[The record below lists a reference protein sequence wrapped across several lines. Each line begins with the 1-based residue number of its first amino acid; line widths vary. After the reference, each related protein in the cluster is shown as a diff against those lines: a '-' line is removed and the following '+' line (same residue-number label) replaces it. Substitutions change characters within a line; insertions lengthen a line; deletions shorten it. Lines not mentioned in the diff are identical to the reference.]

1 MQIATTERTK
11 QIQAILNRRL
21 PLREKIATVEANL
34 RSLSRSLETL
44 SQQGN
49 ASLIFS
55 RQNRDNPSGTLRERP
70 ISQVNEPEEQSN
82 LQQLN
87 FLQLQ
92 NQIQSQLVELDLLKN
107 RFNRDT
113 INIGVIGRARQGKSR
128 LLQSLTGL
136 SSNEIPT
143 GDRGH
148 CTGVRSTILHQPGID
163 TYGEITFH
171 SEHSFLE
178 EIIAPYYQDLGLGQ
192 LPYSLDEFARN
203 PLSSRPIHLSNTAV
217 AEGKYEYLQRYHH
230 YLPQYRHLLGKS
242 TSIKITKQQIREYVA
257 QDNLKGERVY
267 HNYLAVK
274 EAKIFCTFPHPDI
287 GQIALIDM
295 PGLGD
300 TGVGDEKRLIEILSQ
315 DVDLVLM
322 VRLPSPP
329 GEYWKDVDLKLY
341 DTASRALTALP
352 FKEWSFLILN
362 QTEANSLIGDNSVYC
377 QDLKSDREN
386 KGLYFADCITANC
399 ADSSAVNQK
408 LLDPVLN
415 YLVDRITELDLAYV
429 SSCQESLW
437 ELQQEVAAELN
448 KASQMLKG
456 LAQNGNYF
464 PKFIELF
471 DRLWVELA
479 SGLEEL
485 LQGLREERDIE
496 NLEFKQQVEA
506 AVTACREDN
515 GIPTENEIEK
525 MRHSK
530 GGYPNA
536 YYEYL
541 NEVRAHLSQ
550 HFLLLDDVLK
560 KEINKVKTQVAQI
573 LIEHGK
579 LGNLTETREAEFI
592 SAIAEIIPDNL
603 KRLKLGFKTLAEF
616 DLSYRGL
623 IQHRIRQH
631 LDDLTPDETSLQL
644 SPSPSAAEVLS
655 CLNSLHAEAIYKCE
669 SALDDLLA
677 EPNQAAFAIVEEFLD
692 RILRAKQ
699 VRQEWLKFLQEIY
712 DRVWSEE
719 FEEFGHNSKISQQW
733 MVEVESAIVA
743 NKKDN
748 FQF

>member
-1 MQIATTERTK
+1 MIGPQSD
-11 QIQAILNRRL
+11 RL
-21 PLREKIATVEANL
+21 
-34 RSLSRSLETL
+34 
-44 SQQGN
+44 
-49 ASLIFS
+49 
-55 RQNRDNPSGTLRERP
+55 
-70 ISQVNEPEEQSN
+70 ISEISESEVNNN

-87 FLQLQ
+87 LTSLQT
-92 NQIQSQLVELDLLKN
+92 QIKSQLAQLDLLKN

-113 INIGVIGRARQGKSR
+113 INIGVIGRAGQGKSR

-148 CTGVRSTILHQPGID
+148 CTGVRSTILHQPGIV

-178 EIIAPYYQDLGLGQ
+178 EIIAPYYEDLGLGQ
-192 LPYSLDEFARN
+192 VPYSLDEFARN
-203 PLSSRPIHLSNTAV
+203 PLPSRPIHLINTAV

-230 YLPQYRHLLGKS
+230 YLPQYRHLLGKL
-242 TSIKITKQQIREYVA
+242 TPIKITKEQIREYVA
-257 QDNLKGERVY
+257 QDNLEGERVY
-267 HNYLAVK
+267 YNYLAVK
-274 EAKIFCTFPHPDI
+274 EAKIFCTFPHPDV

-300 TGVGDEKRLIEILSQ
+300 TGVGDETRLIEILSQ
-315 DVDLVLM
+315 DVDLVLF
-322 VRLPSPP
+322 VRMPRPMRDF
-329 GEYWKDVDLKLY
+329 WADVDVKLY
-341 DTASRALTALP
+341 DTANSALTALP
-352 FKEWSFLILN
+352 LKQWSFLILN
-362 QTEANSLIGDNSVYC
+362 QTGKDSPIGDNSILC
-377 QDLKSDREN
+377 QDLEGDREN
-386 KGLYFADCITANC
+386 KGLYFADCITVDC
-399 ADSSAVNQK
+399 ATPDAVNQK
-408 LLDPVLN
+408 LLDSVLN
-415 YLVDRITELDLAYV
+415 YLVARITELDRQYI
-429 SSCQESLW
+429 SSCQESLFQ
-437 ELQQEVAAELN
+437 LQQDVAKEL
-448 KASQMLKG
+448 KRSQQALRS
-456 LAQNGNYF
+456 LAQNSNYF

-471 DRLWVELA
+471 DELWVELA

-485 LQGLREERDIE
+485 LQDLRAERDLE

-506 AVTACREDN
+506 AIITCQEDN
-515 GIPTENEIEK
+515 GIPTEDEIEK
-525 MRHSK
+525 LRHSK

-560 KEINKVKTQVAQI
+560 EAINKVKTQVAQI
-573 LIEHGK
+573 LIEQGK
-579 LGNLTETREAEFI
+579 LGNLTEVREAEFI
-592 SAIAEIIPDNL
+592 TAIAEIIPDNL
-603 KRLKLGFKTLAEF
+603 KRLKLGFQTLAQF

-669 SALDDLLA
+669 TALDDLLA

-712 DRVWSEE
+712 DCVWVEE
-719 FEEFGHNSKISQQW
+719 FEEFRHNSKISQQW
-733 MVEVESAIVA
+733 MADVERAIA
-743 NKKDN
+743 TNQPDN

>member
-1 MQIATTERTK
+1 MQTIITERTK
-11 QIQAILNRRL
+11 QIQAIVAQRL
-21 PLREKIATVEANL
+21 PLREKIATVEQNL
-34 RSLSRSLETL
+34 RSLSLSLETL
-44 SQQGN
+44 SQ
-49 ASLIFS
+49 
-55 RQNRDNPSGTLRERP
+55 NRDRLIPQLDDSE
-70 ISQVNEPEEQSN
+70 SQK
-82 LQQLN
+82 LQQLD
-87 FLQLQ
+87 FQQLQ
-92 NQIQSQLVELDLLKN
+92 TQIQFQLAELDLLKN

-113 INIGVIGRARQGKSR
+113 INIGVIGRAGQGKSR

-171 SEHSFLE
+171 DETSFLQE
-178 EIIAPYYQDLGLGQ
+178 VIAPYYEDLELGQ
-192 LPYSLDEFARN
+192 APSSLDEFARN
-203 PLSSRPIHLSNTAV
+203 PLPSRPIHLTNTAV

-230 YLPQYRHLLGKS
+230 YLPNYRHLLTKLVP
-242 TSIKITKQQIREYVA
+242 IKITKDEIREYVA
-257 QDNLKGERVY
+257 QDNLQGERVY

-274 EAKIFCTFPHPDI
+274 EAKIFCNFPHPDV
-287 GQIALIDM
+287 GQVALIDM

-300 TGVGDEKRLIEILSQ
+300 TGVGDEQRLIEILAQ

-322 VRLPSPP
+322 VRLPRPP
-329 GEYWKDVDLKLY
+329 RDYWGDVDLQLY
-341 DTASRALTALP
+341 DTASKALTALP
-352 FKEWSFLILN
+352 FKDWSFLILN
-362 QTEANSLIGDNSVYC
+362 HMGNNSVYC
-377 QDLKSDREN
+377 QDLASDREN
-386 KGLYFADCITANC
+386 KGLYFVDCITANC
-399 ADSSAVNQK
+399 ADPDEVNQQ

-415 YLVDRITELDLAYV
+415 YLCDRITELDRAYV
-429 SSCQESLW
+429 SSCQENLLQ
-437 ELQQEVAAELN
+437 LQQEVAAELN
-448 KASQMLKG
+448 KASQALTG
-456 LAQNGNYF
+456 LAQNSNYF

-471 DRLWVELA
+471 DELWVELA

-485 LQGLREERDIE
+485 LHDLRAERDLE
-496 NLEFKQQVEA
+496 NFEFKEQIET

-515 GIPTENEIEK
+515 GIPTEAEIEK
-525 MRHSK
+525 LRHSK

-536 YYEYL
+536 YYECL

-560 KEINKVKTQVAQI
+560 EAINRVKTQVTQI
-573 LIEHGK
+573 LIEQGK
-579 LGNLTETREAEFI
+579 LGNLTEAREAQFI
-592 SAIAEIIPDNL
+592 SAIAEIIPDHL
-603 KRLKLGFKTLAEF
+603 KRLKLGFQTLAQFE
-616 DLSYRGL
+616 LSYRGL

-669 SALDDLLA
+669 TALDDLLA

-712 DRVWSEE
+712 DRIWVEE
-719 FEEFGHNSKISQQW
+719 FEEFGHNSRISQQW
-733 MVEVESAIVA
+733 MAEVERAIAA
-743 NKKDN
+743 NQKDN
-748 FQF
+748 FHPFGYKQF

>member
-1 MQIATTERTK
+1 MQIATPARTK
-11 QIQAILNRRL
+11 QIQAILTRRL
-21 PLREKIATVEANL
+21 PLREKIASVEAKVRL
-34 RSLSRSLETL
+34 LARSLETL
-44 SQQGN
+44 SQ
-49 ASLIFS
+49 
-55 RQNRDNPSGTLRERP
+55 NRDRL
-70 ISQVNEPEEQSN
+70 ISQVSDLELQN

-87 FLQLQ
+87 FAQLQ
-92 NQIQSQLVELDLLKN
+92 TQIRSQLGELDLLKK

-113 INIGVIGRARQGKSR
+113 INIGVIGRAGQGKSH

-171 SEHSFLE
+171 SEPSFLQ
-178 EIIAPYYQDLGLGQ
+178 EIIAPYYEDLGLGQ
-192 LPYSLDEFARN
+192 VPDSLDEFARN
-203 PLSSRPIHLSNTAV
+203 PLPSRPSHLANTAV

-230 YLPQYRHLLGKS
+230 YLPQYRHLFAKLAP
-242 TSIKITKQQIREYVA
+242 IKITKEQIREYVA

-274 EAKIFCTFPHPDI
+274 EAKIFCTFPHPDV

-300 TGVGDEKRLIEILSQ
+300 TGVGDESRLIEILAQ
-315 DVDLVLM
+315 DVDLILF
-322 VRLPSPP
+322 VRMPRPMRDF
-329 GEYWKDVDLKLY
+329 WADVDVKLY
-341 DTASRALTALP
+341 DTANSALTALTL
-352 FKEWSFLILN
+352 KQWSFLILN
-362 QTEANSLIGDNSVYC
+362 QTDQDSPIGDNSILC
-377 QDLKSDREN
+377 QDLEGDREN

-399 ADSSAVNQK
+399 ANPNAVNQK
-408 LLDPVLN
+408 ILDPVLN
-415 YLVDRITELDLAYV
+415 YLVDRISELDRQYV
-429 SSCQESLW
+429 SSCQENLLQ
-437 ELQQEVAAELN
+437 LQQEIATELTQ
-448 KASQMLKG
+448 ASQALKG
-456 LAQNGNYF
+456 LAQNSNYF

-471 DRLWVELA
+471 DELWIELA

-485 LQGLREERDIE
+485 LQDLRAERDLE
-496 NLEFKQQVEA
+496 NWEFKQQIEA

-515 GIPTENEIEK
+515 GIPTEDEIEK
-525 MRHSK
+525 MRHGK

-550 HFLLLDDVLK
+550 HFLLLDEVLK
-560 KEINKVKTQVAQI
+560 EAINQVKTQVAQI
-573 LIEHGK
+573 LIERGK
-579 LGNLTETREAEFI
+579 LGNLIEARDAEFI

-603 KRLKLGFKTLAEF
+603 KRLKLGFQTLAQFE
-616 DLSYRGL
+616 LSYRGL

-655 CLNSLHAEAIYKCE
+655 CLNSLHAEAVYKCE
-669 SALDDLLA
+669 AALDDLLA

-712 DRVWSEE
+712 DRVWTEE
-719 FEEFGHNSKISQQW
+719 FAEFGKNNRVSQQW
-733 MVEVESAIVA
+733 ITEVESAIAA
-743 NKKDN
+743 NQKDIS
-748 FQF
+748 QF

>member
-1 MQIATTERTK
+1 MMQITTTQRTK
-11 QIQAILNRRL
+11 QIQAILERRL
-21 PLREKIATVEANL
+21 PLREKIAAVEGNL
-34 RSLSRSLETL
+34 RSLSYSLEAL
-44 SQQGN
+44 SHN
-49 ASLIFS
+49 
-55 RQNRDNPSGTLRERP
+55 RERL
-70 ISQVNEPEEQSN
+70 ISQLTEPEAKSN

-92 NQIQSQLVELDLLKN
+92 HQIQSQLSGLDLLKN

-113 INIGVIGRARQGKSR
+113 INIGVIGRAGQGKSR

-148 CTGVRSTILHQPGID
+148 CTGVRSTIQHQPGVD

-171 SEHSFLE
+171 SEHSFLQ
-178 EIIAPYYQDLGLGQ
+178 EIIAPYYQDLELGQ
-192 LPYSLDEFARN
+192 VPYSLDEFARS
-203 PLSSRPIHLSNTAV
+203 PLPARSSHLYNTAV
-217 AEGKYEYLQRYHH
+217 AEGKYEYLQRYHQH
-230 YLPQYRHLLGKS
+230 LPQYRHLLTKS
-242 TSIKITKQQIREYVA
+242 TPIKITKDEIREYVA
-257 QDNLKGERVY
+257 QDNLAGERIY
-267 HNYLAVK
+267 YNYLAVK
-274 EAKIFCTFPHPDI
+274 EAKIFCNFPHPDV

-300 TGVGDEKRLIEILSQ
+300 TGVGDESRLIEILAQ

-322 VRLPSPP
+322 VRLPRPP
-329 GEYWKDVDLKLY
+329 RDYWGDVDLQLY
-341 DTASRALTALP
+341 DTASKALTALP
-352 FKEWSFLILN
+352 FKDWSFLILN
-362 QTEANSLIGDNSVYC
+362 HTGVNSPIGDNSVYC
-377 QDLKSDREN
+377 QDLASDREN

-399 ADSSAVNQK
+399 ANSEAVNQK

-415 YLVDRITELDLAYV
+415 YLVDRIIELDRAYV
-429 SSCQESLW
+429 SSCQESLLH
-437 ELQQEVAAELN
+437 LQQEVAAELD
-448 KASQMLKG
+448 KASRVLKG
-456 LAQNGNYF
+456 LPQNSNYF

-471 DRLWVELA
+471 DELWVELA

-485 LQGLREERDIE
+485 LHDLRAERDLE

-515 GIPTENEIEK
+515 GIPTELEIEK

-536 YYEYL
+536 YYECL

-560 KEINKVKTQVAQI
+560 KAIDKVKTQVARI
-573 LIEHGK
+573 LIEQGK
-579 LGNLTETREAEFI
+579 LGNLTEAREAEFV
-592 SAIAEIIPDNL
+592 SAIAEIIPDRL
-603 KRLKLGFKTLAEF
+603 KRLKLGFQTLAEF
-616 DLSYRGL
+616 ELSYRGL

-644 SPSPSAAEVLS
+644 SSSPSAAEVLS

-669 SALDDLLA
+669 TALDDLLA

-712 DRVWSEE
+712 DRVWVEE
-719 FEEFGHNSKISQQW
+719 FEEFGNNSKISQQW
-733 MVEVESAIVA
+733 MAEVERAIA
-743 NKKDN
+743 AIQKDN

>member
-1 MQIATTERTK
+1 MQFATLERTK
-11 QIQAILNRRL
+11 RIQAILSCRL
-21 PLREKIATVEANL
+21 PLREKIASVEANL
-34 RSLSRSLETL
+34 RSLAHCLSTL
-44 SQQGN
+44 V
-49 ASLIFS
+49 
-55 RQNRDNPSGTLRERP
+55 QNRDFL
-70 ISQVNEPEEQSN
+70 ISQITAPEVQN

-87 FLQLQ
+87 FGQLQ
-92 NQIQSQLVELDLLKN
+92 TQIRSQLAELDLLKN

-113 INIGVIGRARQGKSR
+113 INIGVIGRAGQGKSH

-171 SEHSFLE
+171 SEPSFLQ
-178 EIIAPYYQDLGLGQ
+178 EIIASYYQDLGLGQ
-192 LPYSLDEFARN
+192 VPYSLDEFARN
-203 PLSSRPIHLSNTAV
+203 PLPSCPSHLANTAV
-217 AEGKYEYLQRYHH
+217 AAGKYEYLQRYHH
-230 YLPQYRHLLGKS
+230 YLPQYRHLLGKL
-242 TSIKITKQQIREYVA
+242 TPINIAKEQIREYVA
-257 QDNLKGERVY
+257 QDNLAGERVY

-274 EAKIFCTFPHPDI
+274 EAKIFCTFPHPDV

-300 TGVGDEKRLIEILSQ
+300 TGLGDESRLIEILSQ
-315 DVDLVLM
+315 DVDLILF
-322 VRLPSPP
+322 VRMPRPMRDF
-329 GEYWKDVDLKLY
+329 WADVDVKLY
-341 DTASRALTALP
+341 DTANSALTALTL
-352 FKEWSFLILN
+352 KQWSFLILN
-362 QTEANSLIGDNSVYC
+362 QTGKDSPIGDNLILC
-377 QDLKSDREN
+377 HDLEGDREN

-399 ADSSAVNQK
+399 ANPNAVNQK

-415 YLVDRITELDLAYV
+415 YLVAHISELDRQYV
-429 SSCQESLW
+429 SSCQENLW
-437 ELQQEVAAELN
+437 RLQQGVATELN
-448 KASQMLKG
+448 QASQVLEG
-456 LAQNGNYF
+456 LAQNSNYF

-471 DRLWVELA
+471 DELWIELA

-485 LQGLREERDIE
+485 LQDLRAERDLE

-560 KEINKVKTQVAQI
+560 QAINKVKTQVSQT
-573 LIEHGK
+573 LIERGK
-579 LGNLTETREAEFI
+579 LGNLSEAREAELI

-603 KRLKLGFKTLAEF
+603 KRLKLGFQTLAQFE
-616 DLSYRGL
+616 LSYRGL

-631 LDDLTPDETSLQL
+631 LDDLTPDGTSLQL

-655 CLNSLHAEAIYKCE
+655 CLNSLHAEAVYKCE
-669 SALDDLLA
+669 AALDDLLA
-677 EPNQAAFAIVEEFLD
+677 EPNQAAFAIVEEFL
-692 RILRAKQ
+692 
-699 VRQEWLKFLQEIY
+699 
-712 DRVWSEE
+712 
-719 FEEFGHNSKISQQW
+719 
-733 MVEVESAIVA
+733 VA
-743 NKKDN
+743 Y
-748 FQF
+748 

>member
-1 MQIATTERTK
+1 MQTVTTERTK
-11 QIQAILNRRL
+11 QIKAIITQRL
-21 PLREKIATVEANL
+21 PLREKIATVEQNL
-34 RSLSRSLETL
+34 RSLDRSLETL
-44 SQQGN
+44 T
-49 ASLIFS
+49 
-55 RQNRDNPSGTLRERP
+55 QNRDRL
-70 ISQVNEPEEQSN
+70 ISQVEDLASQN

-87 FLQLQ
+87 FKQLQ
-92 NQIQSQLVELDLLKN
+92 TQIQSQLAGLDLLKN

-113 INIGVIGRARQGKSR
+113 INIGVIGRAGQGKSR

-163 TYGEITFH
+163 TYGEVTFH
-171 SEHSFLE
+171 DEHSFLQE
-178 EIIAPYYQDLGLGQ
+178 VIAPYYEDLELGQ
-192 LPYSLDEFARN
+192 APYSLDEFARN
-203 PLSSRPIHLSNTAV
+203 SLPSRPSHLTNTAV
-217 AEGKYEYLQRYHH
+217 AEGKYEYLQRYHNH
-230 YLPQYRHLLGKS
+230 LPQYRHLLAKS
-242 TSIKITKQQIREYVA
+242 TPIKIAQDEIREYVA
-257 QDNLKGERVY
+257 QDNLQGERVFN
-267 HNYLAVK
+267 NYLAVK
-274 EAKIFCTFPHPDI
+274 EAKIYCPFPHPDV

-300 TGVGDEKRLIEILSQ
+300 TGVGDEQRLMEILAQ

-322 VRLPSPP
+322 IRLPRPP
-329 GEYWKDVDLKLY
+329 RDYWGDVDLQLY
-341 DTASRALTALP
+341 DTASKALTALP
-352 FKEWSFLILN
+352 FKDWSFLVLN
-362 QTEANSLIGDNSVYC
+362 QMGNNSIYC
-377 QDLKSDREN
+377 QDLASDREN

-399 ADSSAVNQK
+399 ADPEAVNQQ

-415 YLVDRITELDLAYV
+415 YLCDRITELDFAYI
-429 SSCQESLW
+429 SSCQNDLEQ
-437 ELQQEVAAELN
+437 LQQEVTTELN
-448 KASQMLKG
+448 RASQALTV
-456 LAQNGNYF
+456 LTQNSNYF

-471 DRLWVELA
+471 DELWVELA

-485 LQGLREERDIE
+485 LQELRAERDLE
-496 NLEFKQQVEA
+496 NLEFKEQIEM
-506 AVTACREDN
+506 AVTACREDD
-515 GIPTENEIEK
+515 GIPTESEIEK
-525 MRHSK
+525 LRHSK

-536 YYEYL
+536 YYECL

-560 KEINKVKTQVAQI
+560 KAINKVKTQVTQI
-573 LIEHGK
+573 LIEQGK
-579 LGNLTETREAEFI
+579 LGNFTEAREADFI
-592 SAIAEIIPDNL
+592 SEIAETIPENL
-603 KRLKLGFKTLAEF
+603 KRLKLGFQTLAEF
-616 DLSYRGL
+616 ELSYRGL

-669 SALDDLLA
+669 TALDDLLA

-712 DRVWSEE
+712 DRVWVDE
-719 FEEFGHNSKISQQW
+719 FEEFGKNNQISQEW
-733 MVEVESAIVA
+733 IAEVENAISA
-743 NKKDN
+743 NQKDN

>member
-1 MQIATTERTK
+1 MQITTKRTQ

-21 PLREKIATVEANL
+21 PLREKIAAVEGNL
-34 RSLSRSLETL
+34 QLL
-44 SQQGN
+44 SQ
-49 ASLIFS
+49 
-55 RQNRDNPSGTLRERP
+55 TLQTLLHSCNFL
-70 ISQVNEPEEQSN
+70 ISQVKDLEVQNN

-87 FLQLQ
+87 FLSLQ
-92 NQIQSQLVELDLLKN
+92 TQIQSQLAELDLLKN

-113 INIGVIGRARQGKSR
+113 INIGVIGRAGQGKSR

-148 CTGVRSTILHQPGID
+148 CTGVRSTILHQPRID

-171 SEHSFLE
+171 SEHSFLQ
-178 EIIAPYYQDLGLGQ
+178 EIIAPYYQDLELGRV
-192 LPYSLDEFARN
+192 PYSLDEFASN
-203 PLSSRPIHLSNTAV
+203 PLPNRPNYLSNTAV
-217 AEGKYEYLQRYHH
+217 AEGKYEYLERYKQH
-230 YLPQYRHLLGKS
+230 LPEYRHLLSKL
-242 TSIKITKQQIREYVA
+242 TPMKINKEQIREYVA
-257 QDNLKGERVY
+257 QDNLAGERVY
-267 HNYLAVK
+267 YNYLAVR
-274 EAKIFCTFPHPDI
+274 EAKIFCNFPHPDV

-300 TGVGDEKRLIEILSQ
+300 TGVGDEKRLIEVLAR

-322 VRLPSPP
+322 VRLPRPP
-329 GEYWKDVDLKLY
+329 RDYWGDVDLQLY
-341 DTASRALTALP
+341 DIASKSLTALP
-352 FKEWSFLILN
+352 FKDRTFLILN
-362 QTEANSLIGDNSVYC
+362 QTGVNSPIGDNSIYC
-377 QDLKSDREN
+377 QDLAGDRQN
-386 KGLYFADCITANC
+386 KGLYFAECITANC
-399 ADSSAVNQK
+399 ADPDLVNQK

-415 YLVDRITELDLAYV
+415 YLVDRITELDRAYV
-429 SSCQESLW
+429 SSCQESLLK
-437 ELQQEVAAELN
+437 LQQDVAAELD
-448 KASQMLKG
+448 KASLVLKG
-456 LAQNGNYF
+456 FARNSNYF

-471 DRLWVELA
+471 DEFWVELA

-485 LQGLREERDIE
+485 LQDLRADRDLE
-496 NLEFKQQVEA
+496 NLEFQQQIEA
-506 AVTACREDN
+506 AVAACREDN
-515 GIPTENEIEK
+515 GIPTEAEIEK

-541 NEVRAHLSQ
+541 NQVRAHLSQ

-560 KEINKVKTQVAQI
+560 KAIDKVKTQVARI
-573 LIEHGK
+573 LIEQGK
-579 LGNLTETREAEFI
+579 LGNLTEAREAEFI
-592 SAIAEIIPDNL
+592 SAIVEIIPDNL
-603 KRLKLGFKTLAEF
+603 KRLKLGFQTLAEF
-616 DLSYRGL
+616 QLSYRGL

-644 SPSPSAAEVLS
+644 SPSPSATEVLS

-669 SALDDLLA
+669 TALDDLLA

-712 DRVWSEE
+712 DRVWEEE
-719 FEEFGHNSKISQQW
+719 FEQFGHNSKISQHW
-733 MVEVESAIVA
+733 IAEVEKAIAA

-748 FQF
+748 LKF

>member
-1 MQIATTERTK
+1 MQITTAERTK
-11 QIQAILNRRL
+11 QIQAILDQRL
-21 PLREKIATVEANL
+21 PLREKIATVEGNL

-44 SQQGN
+44 ATN
-49 ASLIFS
+49 RDRLIF
-55 RQNRDNPSGTLRERP
+55 
-70 ISQVNEPEEQSN
+70 QVTEPELQST
-82 LQQLN
+82 LQSLN
-87 FLQLQ
+87 FIQLQ
-92 NQIQSQLVELDLLKN
+92 TKIQSQLAELDLLKN

-113 INIGVIGRARQGKSR
+113 INIGVIGRAGQGKSQ

-163 TYGEITFH
+163 TYGEIAFH
-171 SEHSFLE
+171 SEHSFLQ
-178 EIIAPYYQDLGLGQ
+178 EIIAPYYQELGLGKV
-192 LPYSLDEFARN
+192 PYSLDEFKN
-203 PLSSRPIHLSNTAV
+203 NSLPPLPENLGDSAEAIAKYQDHLQ
-217 AEGKYEYLQRYHH
+217 KYRDKL
-230 YLPQYRHLLGKS
+230 LFYRHLLEKRDS
-242 TSIKITKQQIREYVA
+242 LKVAKENIREYVA
-257 QDNLKGERVY
+257 QDSIDGNEEY
-267 HNYLAVK
+267 YNYVAVK
-274 EAKIFCTFPHPDI
+274 SAKIFCTFPKSDV

-300 TGVGDEKRLIEILSQ
+300 TGIGDEGKLIEILAQ
-315 DVDLVLM
+315 DVDLALF
-322 VRLPSPP
+322 VRMPRPMRDF
-329 GEYWKDVDLKLY
+329 WADVDVKLY
-341 DTASRALTALP
+341 DTAKSALTTLP
-352 FKEWSFLILN
+352 LKQWSFLILN
-362 QTEANSLIGDNSVYC
+362 NTKQNSPIGDNSILC
-377 QDLKSDREN
+377 QDLERKREN

-399 ADSSAVNQK
+399 ADPDAVNQK

-415 YLVDRITELDLAYV
+415 YLVDRITELDRAYV
-429 SSCQESLW
+429 SSCQESLL
-437 ELQQEVAAELN
+437 ELQQDVAAELE
-448 KASQMLKG
+448 KASHVLKG
-456 LAQNGNYF
+456 FAQNSNYF

-471 DRLWVELA
+471 DELWVELA
-479 SGLEEL
+479 SGLEGL
-485 LQGLREERDIE
+485 LQDLREERDIE

-506 AVTACREDN
+506 AVAACREDN
-515 GIPTENEIEK
+515 GIPTEDEIEK

-541 NEVRAHLSQ
+541 NQVRAHLSQ

-560 KEINKVKTQVAQI
+560 EAINKVKTQVSQI
-573 LIEHGK
+573 LIEQGK
-579 LGNLTETREAEFI
+579 LGNLTEVREAEFI
-592 SAIAEIIPDNL
+592 STIADIIPDNL
-603 KRLKLGFKTLAEF
+603 KRLKLGFQTLTEF

-631 LDDLTPDETSLQL
+631 LDDLTPDETLLQL

-669 SALDDLLA
+669 TALDDLLA

-712 DRVWSEE
+712 DRIWSEE

-733 MVEVESAIVA
+733 MAGIESAIAA
-743 NKKDN
+743 NTKDN
-748 FQF
+748 FTF

>member
-1 MQIATTERTK
+1 MPTITTERTR
-11 QIQAILNRRL
+11 QIQAIVAQRL
-21 PLREKIATVEANL
+21 PLREKIATVEHNL
-34 RSLSRSLETL
+34 RSLARSLETL
-44 SQQGN
+44 SQHG
-49 ASLIFS
+49 SGICSRLESISS
-55 RQNRDNPSGTLRERP
+55 RQNRDRL
-70 ISQVNEPEEQSN
+70 ISQVDDLEYQK

-87 FLQLQ
+87 FQQLQ
-92 NQIQSQLVELDLLKN
+92 TQIQSQLAGLDLLKN

-148 CTGVRSTILHQPGID
+148 CTGVRSTILHQPGVD

-171 SEHSFLE
+171 DEHSFLKE
-178 EIIAPYYQDLGLGQ
+178 VIAPYYEDLELGRV
-192 LPYSLDEFARN
+192 PYSLDEFAGK
-203 PLSSRPIHLSNTAV
+203 PLPSHPSHLTNTAV

-230 YLPQYRHLLGKS
+230 YLPQYRPLLRKLAP
-242 TSIKITKQQIREYVA
+242 IKIAKEQIREYVA
-257 QDNLKGERVY
+257 QDNLQGERVY

-274 EAKIFCTFPHPDI
+274 EAKIFCTFPHPDV

-300 TGVGDEKRLIEILSQ
+300 TGVGDEKRLIEILAQ

-322 VRLPSPP
+322 VRLPTPP
-329 GEYWKDVDLKLY
+329 GEYWKDVDLQLY
-341 DTASRALTALP
+341 DTASKALTALP
-352 FKEWSFLILN
+352 FKDWSFLILN
-362 QTEANSLIGDNSVYC
+362 HTEVNSLIGNNSVYC
-377 QDLKSDREN
+377 QDLARDREN

-399 ADSSAVNQK
+399 ANPDAVNNQ

-415 YLVDRITELDLAYV
+415 YLCDRITELDRAYV
-429 SSCQESLW
+429 SSCQENLLQ
-437 ELQQEVAAELN
+437 LQQEVAAELDR
-448 KASQMLKG
+448 ASQALTG
-456 LAQNGNYF
+456 LAQNSNYF

-471 DRLWVELA
+471 DELWVELA

-485 LQGLREERDIE
+485 LHDLRAERDLE
-496 NLEFKQQVEA
+496 NLEFKEQIEM

-515 GIPTENEIEK
+515 GIPTEAEIEK
-525 MRHSK
+525 LRHSK

-536 YYEYL
+536 YYECL

-560 KEINKVKTQVAQI
+560 EAIDKVKTQVTQI
-573 LIEHGK
+573 LIEQGK
-579 LGNLTETREAEFI
+579 LGNLTEAREAEFI
-592 SAIAEIIPDNL
+592 KAIAKIIPEHL
-603 KRLKLGFKTLAEF
+603 KRLKLGFQTLSEF
-616 DLSYRGL
+616 ELSYRGL

-669 SALDDLLA
+669 TALDDLLA

-712 DRVWSEE
+712 SCVWVDE
-719 FEEFGHNSKISQQW
+719 FEEFGKNNQISKEWIA
-733 MVEVESAIVA
+733 EVENAIAA
-743 NKKDN
+743 NHKDN
-748 FQF
+748 FKF

>member
-11 QIQAILNRRL
+11 QIQAILERRL
-21 PLREKIATVEANL
+21 PLREKIATVEGNL

-44 SQQGN
+44 D
-49 ASLIFS
+49 
-55 RQNRDNPSGTLRERP
+55 QNRDRLIT
-70 ISQVNEPEEQSN
+70 QVSDPEEQNN
-82 LQQLN
+82 LKQLN
-87 FLQLQ
+87 FPQLQ
-92 NQIQSQLVELDLLKN
+92 TQIQSQLAGLDLLKN

-113 INIGVIGRARQGKSR
+113 INIGVIGRAGQGKSR

-148 CTGVRSTILHQPGID
+148 CTGVRSTIQHQPGID

-171 SEHSFLE
+171 SEHSFLQE
-178 EIIAPYYQDLGLGQ
+178 TIAPYYEDLGLGQ
-192 LPYSLDEFARN
+192 VPYSLDEFARN
-203 PLSSRPIHLSNTAV
+203 PMPPRPSHLTNTAV
-217 AEGKYEYLQRYHH
+217 EEGKYEYLQRYYH
-230 YLPQYRHLLGKS
+230 YLPQYRHLLSKS
-242 TSIKITKQQIREYVA
+242 APIKITKEQIREYVA
-257 QDNLKGERVY
+257 QDNLQGERVY

-274 EAKIFCTFPHPDI
+274 EAKIFCVFPHPDV

-300 TGVGDEKRLIEILSQ
+300 TGVGDETRLIEILAQ
-315 DVDLVLM
+315 DVDLVLL
-322 VRLPSPP
+322 VRLPRPP
-329 GEYWKDVDLKLY
+329 RDYWGDVDLQLY
-341 DTASRALTALP
+341 DTASQALTTLA
-352 FKEWSFLILN
+352 FKQWSFLILN
-362 QTEANSLIGDNSVYC
+362 HTEDNSPIGDNSIYC

-386 KGLYFADCITANC
+386 KGLHFAHCITANC
-399 ADSSAVNQK
+399 ADALETNQK

-415 YLVDRITELDLAYV
+415 YLVENITELDRQYI
-429 SSCQESLW
+429 SSCQNSLLQ
-437 ELQQEVAAELN
+437 LQQDIAAELN
-448 KASQMLKG
+448 QASQILKG
-456 LAQNGNYF
+456 STQNNNYF
-464 PKFIELF
+464 PLFIELF
-471 DRLWVELA
+471 EQLWGELTSA
-479 SGLEEL
+479 LEEL
-485 LQGLREERDIE
+485 LQDLRAERDLE

-506 AVTACREDN
+506 AITACREDN
-515 GIPTENEIEK
+515 GIPTEEEIKE
-525 MRHSK
+525 RRDRL

-560 KEINKVKTQVAQI
+560 QGINQVKTKVTQI
-573 LIEHGK
+573 LIEQGRM
-579 LGNLTETREAEFI
+579 GNLAEARESEFI
-592 SAIAEIIPDNL
+592 SAIAEMIPDNL
-603 KRLKLGFKTLAEF
+603 KRLKLGFQTLAEF

-644 SPSPSAAEVLS
+644 SPSPSAAELLS

-669 SALDDLLA
+669 TALDDLLA

-699 VRQEWLKFLQEIY
+699 VKQEWLKFLQEIY
-712 DRVWSEE
+712 NQVWLEE

-733 MVEVESAIVA
+733 ITEVEKAISA
-743 NKKDN
+743 NQKDN
-748 FQF
+748 FYPFEYKQF